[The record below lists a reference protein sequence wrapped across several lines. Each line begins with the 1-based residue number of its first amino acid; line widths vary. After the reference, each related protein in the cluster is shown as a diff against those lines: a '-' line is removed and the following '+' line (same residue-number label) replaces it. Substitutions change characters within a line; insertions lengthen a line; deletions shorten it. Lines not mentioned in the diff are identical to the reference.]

1 MSESWSLRGRFM
13 VASWSRR
20 QKTQDERPQAV
31 KEPNEPSERRRRRRR
46 RRCGLA
52 TATCCPPSRWSLVRG
67 YKSTH
72 LQIAELDASVD
83 EPAPKGCCP

>member
-1 MSESWSLRGRFM
+1 M
-13 VASWSRR
+13 
-20 QKTQDERPQAV
+20 RPGDGNV
-31 KEPNEPSERRRRRRR
+31 LPPVPLVPSF
-46 RRCGLA
+46 
-52 TATCCPPSRWSLVRG
+52 G